1 MPLGVK
7 YLHIKNG
14 VMVLGIIQI
23 ENLSKSF
30 KVLNRHQG
38 FKGAVRDLFSRD
50 YKIVKAV
57 ENISMSINEGEM
69 VGFVG
74 PNGAGKSTTIKMMT
88 GVLEPTSG
96 SITVDGFVPYKQRM
110 KYVRN
115 IGVVFGQRT
124 QLWWELPV
132 IESFR
137 ILKEIFE
144 IDDKIYNTNM
154 GLFNDLVQL
163 DSLHNTPVRFLSLG
177 QRMLCDIVAAFLHN
191 PKIIFLD
198 EPTIGLDVSVKNKIR
213 SVIKEL
219 NSLNKTTILLTT
231 HDISDLEILCKRIII
246 VDKGSVIFDG
256 DIQKVNSIF
265 GVYRVL
271 RLEMSEQFNL
281 NELSNKIGDNFKCQR
296 PPEIEATEDGWI
308 NITINLEEIKL
319 VDILNYLLTLFPL
332 KDIKVE
338 EVPTEKII
346 REIYEGGLK

>member
-1 MPLGVK
+1 MS
-7 YLHIKNG
+7 
-14 VMVLGIIQI
+14 IIQI
-23 ENLSKSF
+23 DNLCKSF

-38 FKGAVRDLFSRD
+38 FGGAVRDLFSRD

-57 ENISMSINEGEM
+57 DNISMSIDKGEM

-96 SITVDGFVPYKQRM
+96 SITVDNFVPYKQRM

-144 IDDKIYNTNM
+144 IDDKTYNTNM
-154 GLFNDLVQL
+154 GLFNDLVGL

-198 EPTIGLDVSVKNKIR
+198 EPTIGLDVSIKNKIR
-213 SVIKEL
+213 GVIKEL
-219 NSLNKTTILLTT
+219 NTLNKTTILLTT

-246 VDKGSVIFDG
+246 VDKGSIIFDG
-256 DIQKVNSIF
+256 DIQEVNSLF
-265 GVYRVL
+265 GAYRVL
-271 RLEMSEQFNL
+271 RLEMTQQFDL
-281 NELSNKIGDNFKCQR
+281 EELANKIGSNFKCHKL
-296 PPEIEATEDGWI
+296 PEIEATEDGWI
-308 NITINLEEIKL
+308 NITINLDEIKL
-319 VDILNYLLTLFPL
+319 VDMLNYLLTLFPL

>member
-1 MPLGVK
+1 
-7 YLHIKNG
+7 
-14 VMVLGIIQI
+14 MVILSIIQI
-23 ENLSKSF
+23 NNLCKNF

-38 FKGAVRDLFSRD
+38 FGGAIKDLFSRD

-57 ENISMSINEGEM
+57 ENISMSIEKGEM

-96 SITVDGFVPYKQRM
+96 DILVDNFVPYKQRM

-137 ILKEIFE
+137 LLKEIFE
-144 IDDKIYNTNM
+144 IDDKTYETNM
-154 GLFNDLVQL
+154 GVFNELVGINALF
-163 DSLHNTPVRFLSLG
+163 NTPVRFLSLG

-213 SVIKEL
+213 GLIKEL
-219 NSLNKTTILLTT
+219 NSMNKTTILLTT
-231 HDISDLEILCKRIII
+231 HDISDLEVLCKRIII

-256 DIQKVNSIF
+256 DMQKVNSIF
-265 GVYRVL
+265 GAYRVL
-271 RLEMSEQFNL
+271 RLELSEQNNL
-281 NELSNKIGDNFKCQR
+281 EELSAKIMSNFKCDK
-296 PPEIEATEDGWI
+296 PPEIEPCEDGWI

-319 VDILNYLLTLFPL
+319 IDMLNYLLTLFPL

-338 EVPTEKII
+338 EIPTEKVI
-346 REIYEGGLK
+346 REIYEGGM

>member
-1 MPLGVK
+1 MLS
-7 YLHIKNG
+7 
-14 VMVLGIIQI
+14 IIQI
-23 ENLSKSF
+23 ENLCKSF

-38 FKGAVRDLFSRD
+38 FGGAVRDLFSRD

-57 ENISMSINEGEM
+57 DNISMSIDKGEM

-96 SITVDGFVPYKQRM
+96 SIKVDNFVPYKQRM
-110 KYVRN
+110 KYVQN

-144 IDDKIYNTNM
+144 IDDKTYNTNM
-154 GLFNDLVQL
+154 GLFNDLVGL
-163 DSLHNTPVRFLSLG
+163 DSLHSTPVRFLSLG

-198 EPTIGLDVSVKNKIR
+198 EPTIGLDVSIKNKIR
-213 SVIKEL
+213 GVIKEL
-219 NSLNKTTILLTT
+219 NTRNKTTILLTT

-246 VDKGSVIFDG
+246 VDKGSTIFDG
-256 DIQKVNSIF
+256 DIQKVNSLF
-265 GVYRVL
+265 GAYRVL
-271 RLEMSEQFNL
+271 RLEMSEQFDL
-281 NELSNKIGDNFKCQR
+281 EELSNKIKSNFKCR
-296 PPEIEATEDGWI
+296 KLPEIEASEDGWI
-308 NITINLEEIKL
+308 NITINLDEIKL
-319 VDILNYLLTLFPL
+319 VDMLNYLLTLFPL